1 MDHVSGL
8 RVLFIANEDTAPL
21 TQLKAG
27 GSTSGSRRLPGS
39 KARSVSRLRPV
50 TNSGPQTLRK
60 CFIAVRDSSLK

>member
-50 TNSGPQTLRK
+50 TNSGP
-60 CFIAVRDSSLK
+60 